1 MATKAELMNKLG
13 NWRDIVRLIVTILTA
28 ILTALTT
35 QSCFA

>member
-1 MATKAELMNKLG
+1 MNKLG